1 MAKRRR
7 KARSALMEGG
17 SPNPVDVHV
26 GGRLRMRR
34 RYLDMTQSTLAHGLG
49 LTFQQIQKYE
59 RGSNRISASRLFDLT
74 RILDVPVSF
83 FFDDMPEKLDS
94 SDRRREVKMRS
105 FKAGA
110 QGLGDPRAQR
120 ETLELVKAYYSI
132 EDLAV
137 RRRIYEIMRA
147 LAADVSVT
155 PESEQV
161 ALAPP
166 PTGVQENDEAERES

>member
-7 KARSALMEGG
+7 KARSALMEDG
-17 SPNPVDVHV
+17 SPNAVDVHV

-34 RYLDMTQSTLAHGLG
+34 LYLGMSQSTLAHGLG

-94 SDRRREVKMRS
+94 SDRRREDEMSS
-105 FKAGA
+105 FNAGA
-110 QGLGDPRAQR
+110 QGLGDPTAQR
-120 ETLELVKAYYSI
+120 DTLELVKAYYSI

-137 RRRIYEIMRA
+137 RRRICEIMRA
-147 LAADVSVT
+147 LAADASVT
-155 PESEQV
+155 PESKQV
-161 ALAPP
+161 NLAPP
-166 PTGVQENDEAERES
+166 PAGVQEHNGSEQKS

>member
-1 MAKRRR
+1 MAKWGR
-7 KARSALMEGG
+7 KARTALMEDG

-26 GGRLRMRR
+26 GGRVRLRRL
-34 RYLDMTQSTLAHGLG
+34 YLGMSLSTLARELG

-59 RGSNRISASRLFDLT
+59 RGLNRISASRLFDLT
-74 RILDVPVSF
+74 RALDVPVSF

-94 SDRRREVKMRS
+94 SDRRREVEMRS

-120 ETLELVKAYYSI
+120 ETLELVKAYYNI
-132 EDLAV
+132 EDLKV

-147 LAADVSVT
+147 LAADSSLT

-161 ALAPP
+161 VLAPP
-166 PTGVQENDEAERES
+166 PAGVQENNGAERES

>member
-1 MAKRRR
+1 MAKKGR
-7 KARSALMEGG
+7 KARSALMKEG

-34 RYLDMTQSTLAHGLG
+34 LHLGMSQSTLARELG

-74 RILDVPVSF
+74 RILDMPVSF

-94 SDRRREVKMRS
+94 SDRRREVEMRP

-120 ETLELVKAYYSI
+120 ETLELVKAHYSI
-132 EDLAV
+132 GDPKV
-137 RRRIYEIMRA
+137 RRQFYEMVRA
-147 LAADVSVT
+147 LAADTSVT
-155 PESEQV
+155 PESKQV
-161 ALAPP
+161 SLAPP
-166 PTGVQENDEAERES
+166 PAGVQENIGAERES

>member
-1 MAKRRR
+1 VK
-7 KARSALMEGG
+7 EG

-34 RYLDMTQSTLAHGLG
+34 RYLDMTQSTLAHELG

-94 SDRRREVKMRS
+94 SDRRREDEMSS
-105 FKAGA
+105 FNAGA
-110 QGLGDPRAQR
+110 QGLGDPTAQR

-147 LAADVSVT
+147 LAADASVT
-155 PESEQV
+155 PASEQV
-161 ALAPP
+161 VLAPP
-166 PTGVQENDEAERES
+166 PAGVQENDEAEREQ